1 MTERTHPPVL
11 VGSRNLHKLDEIG
24 RILADLPLRFL
35 GPDDL
40 GLQEMEEEAELEPF
54 GSFALNAMSK
64 AKYFHARSGLPA
76 LADDS
81 GLCVDALG
89 GAPDVRTKRFAPPD
103 WVEKYGR
110 DEANNRW
117 LLHTLEG
124 VPVTD
129 RGAHYRCV
137 IALSDDLAH
146 AVFEGIVEG
155 RIARAPRGT
164 NGFGYDPLFVLEGG
178 DETYGEL
185 PDFVKQATSHR
196 FTAINATR
204 PWLEKHVSRDPRSR
218 IDGGS
223 RR

>member
-1 MTERTHPPVL
+1 MNPPVL
-11 VGSRNLHKLDEIG
+11 VASRNVHKVREIE
-24 RILADLPLRFL
+24 RLLSDLPLQFL
-35 GPDDL
+35 SPDDL
-40 GLQEMEEEAELEPF
+40 GLREAEEEVELEPF

-64 AKYFHARSGLPA
+64 AKYFHERSALPT

-89 GAPDVRTKRFAPPD
+89 GAPDVRTKRFAPAD
-103 WVEKYGR
+103 WVEKYGL

-124 VPVTD
+124 VSVTD

-137 IALSDDLAH
+137 IALSDDMEH
-146 AVFEGIVEG
+146 AVFEGRVEG
-155 RIARAPRGT
+155 RIARTPRGS
-164 NGFGYDPLFVLEGG
+164 NGFGYDPLFVLEGI

-204 PWLEKHVSRDPRSR
+204 QWFEEHVCRPPRS
-218 IDGGS
+218 
-223 RR
+223 